1 MSDSALLPVVR
12 AELDRRRIE
21 EEAKALSLSLSA
33 FVQAAWPALK
43 PEDPYMHNWHV
54 DAICEHL
61 DAVTRGEITRLQ
73 VWVPPVSMKTLL
85 VSVMWPA
92 WEWTHS
98 PKTRYICASYSEPLA
113 GII

>member
-1 MSDSALLPVVR
+1 MPPDLLDVVD
-12 AELDRRRIE
+12 AELDRRQVS
-21 EEAKALSLSLSA
+21 EEAAALSLSLPD
-33 FVQAAWPALK
+33 FVKAAWPALK
-43 PEDPYMHNWHV
+43 PDDEYLHNWHL

-61 DAVTRGEITRLQ
+61 EAVTRGEITRLQ

-98 PKTRYICASYSEPLA
+98 PKTR
-113 GII
+113 